1 MGAPPASGSMTRP
14 AHFVG
19 VRFLNSRP
27 LVAGLEAGLAA
38 PFPFTYAAADPAECA
53 AALAARTAAAALVP
67 VVTLSQAPWARPLD
81 NLGVACRGAVHS
93 VLLVSKV
100 PLEEIHVVAAH
111 AASRTSEVL
120 ARLLLS
126 ERTARNPAVVRCSP
140 PLEGMLRCADAAVVI
155 GDAAMSLRGRTGLL
169 EMDLGEA
176 WREWTGLPFVFA
188 QWAVDERAPSGVE
201 RLLEGS
207 LAWAEQHW
215 EHLLPR
221 WAEQHALTLAEV
233 REYLQER
240 LHFRLDANDQ
250 RGKETFLQL
259 AAARGLLPTA
269 TPLFRTSAGTVQLL
283 P

>member
-1 MGAPPASGSMTRP
+1 MSRP

-27 LVAGLEAGLAA
+27 LVAGLEAGLPA

-53 AALAARTAAAALVP
+53 AVLASRTAAAALVP
-67 VVTLSQAPWARPLD
+67 VVALSQTPWAHPLAG
-81 NLGVACRGAVHS
+81 LGVACRGAVGS

-100 PLEEIHVVAAH
+100 PLEEIRVLAAH

-120 ARLLLS
+120 ARLLIA
-126 ERTARNPAVVRCSP
+126 ERTGKKPAVTRCSP
-140 PLEGMLRCADAAVVI
+140 PLEEMLRCADAAVVI
-155 GDAAMSLRGRTGLL
+155 GDAAMRLCGRTGLL
-169 EMDLGEA
+169 EIDLGAA

-188 QWAVDERAPSGVE
+188 QWAVDERAPGGAAA
-201 RLLEGS
+201 LLERS

-215 EHLLPR
+215 EQLLPR
-221 WAEQHALTLAEV
+221 WAAQHALAFEEV
-233 REYLQER
+233 REYLGER

-250 RGKETFLQL
+250 RGKDAFLQL
-259 AAARGLLPTA
+259 AAARGVLPGA
-269 TPLFRTSAGTVQLL
+269 TPPRRTAAGTVQLL